1 MPITSHRKPHGIKE
15 IADALGVSIGTV
27 DRALHNR
34 KGVNAKT
41 RDKVLKMANELCYSP
56 NIAARNLKLSRQ
68 LKIGVYLPG
77 QIASYWNNLR
87 EGIRFAARTE
97 TSVSIEL
104 HFLEYPMIAVGD
116 IELMHAT
123 NWLQFD
129 GVIIAPGYP
138 ARMMEIS
145 KAAMEK
151 GKPIVCVTTDVAR
164 LQRLALITADSVIS
178 GSVAA
183 ELLSS
188 WIYQPGKAAI
198 FTGDILVQDH
208 GDKVR
213 GFAATLATNA
223 PHLMLL
229 PVIESH
235 DSSEHAYQSAKKVL
249 AENRDLR
256 GIYVN
261 TSNCLPVLK
270 AVEEQGRIGTIVVI
284 ATDLFPEM
292 IPLLE
297 SGAIRASLYQRPYT
311 QGRLALEALSGFL
324 ARGIRPRQTT
334 RLAPHIILRS
344 NLSLFT
350 RELASPDI
358 ETGEG

>member
-1 MPITSHRKPHGIKE
+1 MSFSSVHKPHGIKE
-15 IADALGVSIGTV
+15 IADALSISIGTV

-34 KGVNAKT
+34 KGVSAKT
-41 RDKVLKMANELCYSP
+41 RDKVLKMADELNYSP

-77 QIASYWNNLR
+77 QIASYWNSLR

-104 HFLEYPMIAVGD
+104 NFHEFPTIAVGD
-116 IELMHAT
+116 IELMHKT

-138 ARMMEIS
+138 ARMTEIS
-145 KAAMEK
+145 MAAMEK
-151 GKPIVCVTTDVAR
+151 GRRIVFVTTDAVR
-164 LQRLALITADSVIS
+164 VHRLASITADSVIS

-183 ELLSS
+183 QLLAS
-188 WIYQPGKAAI
+188 WIQEPGKAAI
-198 FTGDILVQDH
+198 FTGDIRVQDH
-208 GDKVR
+208 GDKLR
-213 GFAATLATNA
+213 GFAATLATDA

-229 PVIESH
+229 PAVESH
-235 DSSEHAYQSAKKVL
+235 DSSELAYRGAKRVV
-249 AENRDLR
+249 AEHQDLR

-261 TSNCLPVLK
+261 TANCLPVLK
-270 AVEEQGRIGTIVVI
+270 ALEEEGKTGSIVVI

-292 IPLLE
+292 VPLLE
-297 SGAIRASLYQRPYT
+297 SGAVRASLYQRPYT

-324 ARGIRPRQTT
+324 ARGIRPRQHT

-350 RELASPDI
+350 RELESSASDTI
-358 ETGEG
+358 AG